1 VKLIIF
7 GPQGSGKGTYA
18 SRLSQKFGIPAIST
32 GDLLR
37 SMREDPVNGKLIK
50 EYQDKG
56 LLVPDELVLKILKE
70 RIAKED
76 AKHGFILDG
85 FPRNM
90 SQANALDKMIKMDYA
105 VLLNVPEWILLKRL
119 SNRRT
124 CKSCGTIFN
133 VLTLPPKVEGICDK
147 CGGMLYQRPD
157 DTEESIMR
165 RLSIFKKDT
174 EPLVNYYKEKGILR
188 EISCDRLDSPP
199 EENVQKILDVLG
211 VKE

>member
-1 VKLIIF
+1 MKLIIF

-56 LLVPDELVLKILKE
+56 LLVPDELVLKILSE

-76 AKHGFILDG
+76 ARNGFILDG

-90 SQANALDKMIKMDYA
+90 SQANALDGMVQMDYA

-124 CKSCGTIFN
+124 CKSCGSIFN

-157 DTEESIMR
+157 DTEEAIMR

-188 EISCDRLDSPP
+188 EISCDSLDSPP
-199 EENVQKILDVLG
+199 EENVAKILKVLG
-211 VKE
+211 VEE

>member
-56 LLVPDELVLKILKE
+56 LLVPDELVLKILSE

-76 AKHGFILDG
+76 ARNGFILDG

-90 SQANALDKMIKMDYA
+90 SQANALDGMVQMDYA

-124 CKSCGTIFN
+124 CKSCGSIFN

-157 DTEESIMR
+157 DTEEAIMR

-188 EISCDRLDSPP
+188 EISCDSLDSPP
-199 EENVQKILDVLG
+199 EENVAKILKVLG
-211 VKE
+211 VEE

>member
-1 VKLIIF
+1 MKLIIF

>member
-1 VKLIIF
+1 MKLIIF

-37 SMREDPVNGKLIK
+37 SMREDPVNGKLIR

-105 VLLNVPEWILLKRL
+105 VLLNVPNGYFSRG
-119 SNRRT
+119 S
-124 CKSCGTIFN
+124 
-133 VLTLPPKVEGICDK
+133 LTGAHARAA
-147 CGGMLYQRPD
+147 GRYS
-157 DTEESIMR
+157 TS
-165 RLSIFKKDT
+165 
-174 EPLVNYYKEKGILR
+174 
-188 EISCDRLDSPP
+188 
-199 EENVQKILDVLG
+199 
-211 VKE
+211 

>member
-37 SMREDPVNGKLIK
+37 SMREDPVNGKLIR

>member
-1 VKLIIF
+1 MKLIIF

-37 SMREDPVNGKLIK
+37 SMREDPVNGKLIR